1 MFSIKYSPDLFFPSE
16 ATGTASLYAR
26 QNAEGAA
33 NDAEFHKALADEGLR
48 DARKDLAECDK
59 GPVR

>member
-1 MFSIKYSPDLFFPSE
+1 MAYDAARQDLVDHFDPNLRR
-16 ATGTASLYAR
+16 AW

-48 DARKDLAECDK
+48 DARKDLAEFDK